1 MKLRSW
7 HLAIIVPLL
16 IFGGIA
22 VSAALNLWQTSS
34 SKIPATISG
43 GEFTGRPDP
52 GDIRGSYSLADIEAA
67 FAVPV
72 EVLARAFGVGHLE
85 DPGAYQVKGLEELYE
100 GLEEGEIG
108 TDSVRL
114 FTALY
119 SGLPYTPGETTRLP
133 GPAVS
138 QLRQL
143 GTLTDKQLA
152 AAEAVKVDIS
162 AFKAEPGEAE
172 ASGEEAD
179 THAADTIEERLV
191 RGKTTFGE
199 LLSWGM
205 SAAEIE
211 EVLGLPV
218 GPRGTSLR
226 DYLVEAGVEFST
238 VKTDLQERVDA
249 LPR

>member
-7 HLAIIVPLL
+7 HLATIVPVL

-72 EVLARAFGVGHLE
+72 EVLARAFGLGSLE
-85 DPGAYQVKGLEELYE
+85 NAGDYQVK

-119 SGLPYTPGETTRLP
+119 SGLPYTAEETTRLP
-133 GPAVS
+133 APAVS
-138 QLRQL
+138 LLRQL

-162 AFKAEPGEAE
+162 DFKTGEA
-172 ASGEEAD
+172 GESTAATGDED
-179 THAADTIEERLV
+179 THDADAENQRLV

-199 LLSWGM
+199 LLSWGL

-211 EVLGLPV
+211 EVLGLPM

-226 DYLVEAGVEFST
+226 DYMLEAGMEFST
-238 VKTDLQERVDA
+238 VKTALQERVDA